1 MPVVLSD
8 LLEESHVILDLTAAT
23 RDAALRQIIA
33 TMAGEGKLPDAEAF
47 LAEVRARE
55 EVQSTLMG
63 RGVAFPHARTNAVSD
78 IVLGIGRSRE
88 GVPFGPGGELAHLL
102 FVVAVPQRRAS
113 DYLAC
118 VGSLA
123 RLARDEQTRAAL
135 DRAETPAEFVE
146 LLRIG
151 SVTLL

>member
-8 LLEESHVILDLTAAT
+8 LLEESQVILELSAPA
-23 RDAALRQIIA
+23 RDAALRQIVA
-33 TMAGEGKLPDAEAF
+33 TMTGEGKLPDAEAF

-55 EVQSTLMG
+55 EVQSTLMS
-63 RGVAFPHARTNAVSD
+63 RGVAFPHARTNTVSD
-78 IVLGIGRSRE
+78 IVLGIGRSRD
-88 GVPFGPGGELAHLL
+88 GVPFGPAGELAHLL

-118 VGSLA
+118 VGALA

-135 DRAETPAEFVE
+135 DRAETPVEFVE
-146 LLRIG
+146 LLRVG
-151 SVTLL
+151 SITLL